1 MVIRKLYTLTAISCD
16 PMMVSNGTGVLVGL
30 VKEAA
35 PVCAGG
41 RLGLCPKKSA
51 LFILVTFS
59 SIHHQL
65 LHQLPLSFDI
75 YILHVFAQP
84 IS

>member
-1 MVIRKLYTLTAISCD
+1 MTMVIRKLYTLTAISCD
-16 PMMVSNGTGVLVGL
+16 PVMVSDGTSVL
-30 VKEAA
+30 EAA

-59 SIHHQL
+59 SIHYQL